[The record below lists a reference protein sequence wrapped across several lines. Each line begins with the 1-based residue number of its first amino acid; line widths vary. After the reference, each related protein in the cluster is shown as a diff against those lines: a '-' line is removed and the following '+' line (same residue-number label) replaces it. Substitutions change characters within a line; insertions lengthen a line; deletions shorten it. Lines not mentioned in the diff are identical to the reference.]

1 MKIRVTL
8 EVTDDA
14 RRCIAA
20 NAIREAKAKGQLVA
34 ESKFT
39 TGNGLARREF
49 VAAWLQAAAHE
60 AGARFEQTPKL
71 DAVDREET
79 RLAVEQLRAAGW
91 RDSRIKSWLLKQA
104 ALMEGVKLTLWE
116 EPLLRTQPAT
126 QVENPQ
132 PGA

>member
-39 TGNGLARREF
+39 TG
-49 VAAWLQAAAHE
+49 
-60 AGARFEQTPKL
+60 
-71 DAVDREET
+71 
-79 RLAVEQLRAAGW
+79 
-91 RDSRIKSWLLKQA
+91 KSWLLKQA